1 MLSLNSH
8 AETFDFNQNNHSDT
22 RLKKTKGMRANN
34 WGVCPAANVPETT
47 ANSAGYITR
56 QPFPD
61 AVYLEADKGILRKQG
76 ISELQGNVII
86 QQNQTR
92 FNANTARFDRRSN
105 EIDARGNVRLTT
117 PTLKL
122 KSDRVQYNLD
132 KQSGSISHSGYQLNT
147 PGAEGA
153 HGNSQKIELDN
164 KDHLTLYNANF
175 TTCPAPVNSWHLSSS
190 KIELDNKTQIGTA
203 KHVKLNVGNIPV
215 FYYPWFRFPL
225 NNQRLSGFLTPNI
238 RLQSN
243 AGISVPYYFNLAPN
257 YDATLT
263 VSRFADRG
271 FQFEGEF
278 RYLTE
283 IHQGKLNYEI
293 TPKDSSHDNKKRDYF
308 NIRHHTRLNDKT
320 QLNLKAEGVSDKDY
334 FDDQS
339 ISLETSSISSLQRR
353 LEIVHKNTPWEF
365 SAALEDYQ
373 VLDTSNAP
381 YSKLPELAL
390 RYQPDRLPNK
400 LNIQIN
406 AESTYFDRDKSTT
419 GSRFDVG
426 FRADKKWGN
435 DAWYIKPSFALNHST
450 YSLNRL
456 SSDTGDSALSRTLP
470 TLTLDSGLFFD
481 RDIKNG
487 KYTQTLEPR
496 LFYTYTP
503 FKDQSA
509 FPVFDTAR
517 TDFATSNQLFAENR
531 FSGKDRIADTNQ
543 LTFAVTTRI
552 QDRQYGKEL
561 FKASIGQIINFSD
574 RRVTLPGGI
583 VQTRSNSELVLEL
596 AGRIND
602 NFRVNATTLYNPE
615 TSRPSRSELRLN
627 YHDDKRRIA
636 NLSYRELDGEL
647 RQLSGSGFVP
657 INKQWSLVGSFDQ
670 DLKKQRNLETLAG
683 VEYQDCC
690 WKTRL
695 VVKRYLTADNE
706 TYDTPVFLEF
716 ELKGLGNLGSGARR
730 QLQEKIYGYDDF

>member
-1 MLSLNSH
+1 MPCLNSQAEPIDYFGDNSLNTTLDKTQRIST
-8 AETFDFNQNNHSDT
+8 ETWGACPVKALPDAS
-22 RLKKTKGMRANN
+22 TK
-34 WGVCPAANVPETT
+34 PDKIIT
-47 ANSAGYITR
+47 AKPY
-56 QPFPD
+56 PD
-61 AVYLEADKGILRKQG
+61 AVYLEADTGLIRKQG
-76 ISELQGNVII
+76 VSELQGNIII

-92 FNANTARFDRRSN
+92 FNADAAYFDR
-105 EIDARGNVRLTT
+105 ITHDVDARGNVSLMT

-122 KSDRVQYNLD
+122 ESKRIQYNLA
-132 KQSGSISHSGYQLNT
+132 KQSGSIDQAQYQLSID
-147 PGAEGA
+147 GA
-153 HGNSQKIELDN
+153 HGSSQKIELHS
-164 KDHLTLYNANF
+164 KDHLTLYGASF

-190 KIELDNKTQIGTA
+190 KIDLDNKTQIGTA
-203 KHVKLNVGNIPV
+203 RNVKLNIGKVPI

-225 NNQRLSGFLTPNI
+225 NNQRLSGFLTPNV
-238 RLQSN
+238 RLQTN
-243 AGISVPYYFNLAPN
+243 AGISVPYYLNLAPN

-263 VSRFADRG
+263 VSSFANRG
-271 FQFEGEF
+271 FQFAGEF

-283 IHQGKLNYEI
+283 IHQGKLHYEI
-293 TPKDSSHDNKKRDYF
+293 TPRDDSFDNKKRDYF
-308 NIRHHTRLNDKT
+308 NIQHHT
-320 QLNLKAEGVSDKDY
+320 QLNDNTRVNLKAQGVSDKNY

-353 LEIVHKNTPWEF
+353 LEIVHQNSPWEF
-365 SAALEDYQ
+365 SAAIEDYQ
-373 VLDTSNAP
+373 VLDTNDAP
-381 YSKLPELAL
+381 YSKLPELTI
-390 RYQPDRLPNK
+390 RYHPTRSPDK
-400 LNIQIN
+400 LNIWLN
-406 AESTYFDRDKSTT
+406 AETTFFDRDNSTT

-435 DAWYIKPSFALNHST
+435 DAWYFKPSFAINHST

-456 SSDTGDSALSRTLP
+456 NDAPGDSSLSRTLP

-481 RDIKNG
+481 RKIGTG

-503 FKDQSA
+503 FKDQSG

-531 FSGKDRIADTNQ
+531 FTGKDRIADTNQ

-552 QDRQYGKEL
+552 QDRHYGKEL
-561 FKASIGQIINFSD
+561 FKASIGQIFNFSD

-583 VQTRSNSELVLEL
+583 IQTANNSELVLEL
-596 AGRIND
+596 AGRLSD
-602 NFRVNATTLYNPE
+602 NFKISATTLYNPE
-615 TSRPSRSELRLN
+615 KKRPSRSELRLN
-627 YHDDKRRIA
+627 YHDDKQRIA
-636 NLSYRELDGEL
+636 NISFRELDGEL
-647 RQLSGSGFVP
+647 RQLSGSTAVA
-657 INKQWSLVGSFDQ
+657 INRQWSLVGSFDQ
-670 DLKKQRNLETLAG
+670 DLKKDRNLETLAG

-706 TYDTPVFLEF
+706 TYDTPIFLEF
-716 ELKGLGNLGSGARR
+716 ELKGLGNLGSSARR